1 MKRRRASDVAMDLA
15 LIDFDGTI
23 TTKGVYP
30 DFLRFAVPW
39 SRKLMAG
46 ILLSPLIAGYKC
58 GLISDPAIRHVLS
71 RASFQGDDPA
81 RVRALGERFV
91 RDVLPGV
98 IRPIA
103 LERIAWHKDRGD
115 RVMVVSASLD
125 VYLIPWCRALDLD
138 LICTELE
145 IASGGRLTGRYV
157 HGDCFGPEKV
167 RRIRERLRLDD
178 YGVIYAYGDTEDDRA
193 MLDMA
198 DRKYFRWQEVQEM
211 PAASP
216 ETRRCHGGV

>member
-1 MKRRRASDVAMDLA
+1 MDLA

-30 DFLRFAVPW
+30 EFLHFAVPL
-39 SRKLMAG
+39 SRKLAAG
-46 ILLSPLIAGYKC
+46 TLLSPLIAGYKC
-58 GLISDPAIRHVLS
+58 GLISEPAIRRVLS
-71 RASFQGDDPA
+71 RASFQGDDQA

-91 RDVLPGV
+91 RDVLPGL

-115 RVMVVSASLD
+115 RVVVVSASLD
-125 VYLIPWCRALDLD
+125 AYLIPWCRTLDLD

-145 IASGGRLTGRYV
+145 TTSGGRLTGRYLQ
-157 HGDCFGPEKV
+157 GDCYGHEKV
-167 RRIRERLRLDD
+167 RRIRERLPLDN

-193 MLDMA
+193 MLDLA
-198 DRKYFRWQEVQEM
+198 DRKYFRWQEVHEM

-216 ETRRCHGGV
+216 ETRRCHGGA

>member
-1 MKRRRASDVAMDLA
+1 MDLA

-30 DFLRFAVPW
+30 EFLHFAVPR
-39 SRKLMAG
+39 SRKLTAG

-71 RASFQGDDPA
+71 RASFQGVDPA
-81 RVRALGERFV
+81 SVRARGERFV
-91 RDVLPGV
+91 TDVLPGL

-115 RVMVVSASLD
+115 RVVVVSASLD
-125 VYLIPWCRALDLD
+125 AYLIPWCRTLGLD

-145 IASGGRLTGRYV
+145 LAPNGRLTGRYV
-157 HGDCFGPEKV
+157 RGDCYGPEKV
-167 RRIRERLRLDD
+167 RRIRERLALAD
-178 YGVIYAYGDTEDDRA
+178 YGAIYAYGDTEDDRA
-193 MLDMA
+193 MLDLA
-198 DRKYFRWQEVQEM
+198 DRKYFRWREVHEM

-216 ETRRCHGGV
+216 ETRRCHGGS

>member
-1 MKRRRASDVAMDLA
+1 MDLA

-30 DFLRFAVPW
+30 EFLHFAVPLG
-39 SRKLMAG
+39 RKLTAG
-46 ILLSPLIAGYKC
+46 TLLSPLIAGYKC
-58 GLISDPAIRHVLS
+58 GLISEPAIRRVLS
-71 RASFQGDDPA
+71 RASFQGDDQA

-91 RDVLPGV
+91 RDVLPGL

-115 RVMVVSASLD
+115 RVVVVSASLD
-125 VYLIPWCRALDLD
+125 AYLIPWCRTLDLD

-145 IASGGRLTGRYV
+145 TTSGGRLTGRYLQ
-157 HGDCFGPEKV
+157 GDCYGHEKV
-167 RRIRERLRLDD
+167 RRIRERLPLDN

-193 MLDMA
+193 MLDLA
-198 DRKYFRWQEVQEM
+198 DRKYFRWQEVHEM

-216 ETRRCHGGV
+216 ETRRCHGGA

>member
-1 MKRRRASDVAMDLA
+1 MDLA

-30 DFLRFAVPW
+30 DFLRFAVPR
-39 SRKLMAG
+39 SRKLAAG

-58 GLISDPAIRHVLS
+58 GLISDPAIRRVLS
-71 RASFQGDDPA
+71 RASFQGEDPA
-81 RVRALGERFV
+81 RVLAQGERFV
-91 RDVLPGV
+91 SDVLPGL

-115 RVMVVSASLD
+115 RVVVVSASLD
-125 VYLIPWCRALDLD
+125 VYLIPWCQALAVD

-145 IASGGRLTGRYV
+145 TTSDGRLTGRYV
-157 HGDCFGPEKV
+157 QGDCYGPEKV
-167 RRIRERLRLDD
+167 RRIRKRLQLDD
-178 YGVIYAYGDTEDDRA
+178 YGAIYAYGDTEDDRA
-193 MLDMA
+193 MLDLA
-198 DRKYFRWQEVQEM
+198 DRKYFRWQEVHEM

>member
-1 MKRRRASDVAMDLA
+1 MDLA

-30 DFLRFAVPW
+30 EFLRFAV
-39 SRKLMAG
+39 SRRRKLTAG
-46 ILLSPLIAGYKC
+46 VLVSPLIVGYKC
-58 GLISDPAIRHVLS
+58 GLISEPAIRLVLS
-71 RASFQGDDPA
+71 RASFQGSDPA
-81 RVRALGERFV
+81 RVRALGEQFV
-91 RDVLPGV
+91 RDVMPGL

-115 RVMVVSASLD
+115 RVVVVSASLD
-125 VYLIPWCRALDLD
+125 AYLIPWCRGLALD

-145 IASGGRLTGRYV
+145 ESAGCLTGRYV
-157 HGDCFGPEKV
+157 RGDCYGIEKV
-167 RRIRERLRLDD
+167 RRIRERLPLAE
-178 YGVIYAYGDTEDDRA
+178 YGTIYAYGDTEDDRP

-198 DRKYFRWQEVQEM
+198 DRKYFRWQEVHDL

-216 ETRRCHGGV
+216 ETRRCHGGI